1 LTRFLAQA
9 DEQGERESYAL
20 QRLHLCELHLR
31 VGEWDAAT
39 ALLEEWGDSSDR
51 GLMFRPKYERCRAL
65 LYAGRG
71 DAAEAQSW
79 ARRTITLAEQTGSR
93 WDGLEGARALGIS
106 ALLSHEPGTAC
117 SALREVWAHTQR
129 EGVEEPGVFPV
140 APELV
145 EALVESGELDEA
157 GMVTTRLSELAES
170 QAHPWGLATA
180 RRCKSLAQL
189 AAASYDERAAASL
202 DAAATAYA
210 ELGLRFDRARSLLSL
225 GRAQRRFKKWGVA
238 RRSLEQAASIFD
250 AVGSPGWAEQARS
263 ELSRVGA
270 RRPVASG
277 ELTESEQRAAELAA
291 SGRSNKEIARE
302 LFVTVH
308 TVEVHLSRAYAKLG
322 VSSRR
327 QLAARLTPID

>member
-1 LTRFLAQA
+1 MTGHAVDDLCRAGELASYIAGSPERVAAQRLIWRGEVEGARSLLTRFLAQA

-71 DAAEAQSW
+71 DAEEAESW
-79 ARRTITLAEQTGSR
+79 ARRTIALAEQTGSR
-93 WDGLEGARALGIS
+93 WDGLEGARALGIA
-106 ALLSHEPGTAC
+106 ALLSHEPAL
-117 SALREVWAHTQR
+117 ALPVLREVWAHTQT
-129 EGVEEPGVFPV
+129 EGVDEPGVFPV

-157 GMVTTRLSELAES
+157 GASLRACASWRRARRIRGGSRPHERCESLAL
-170 QAHPWGLATA
+170 LAT
-180 RRCKSLAQL
+180 
-189 AAASYDERAAASL
+189 ASYDERAAASL
-202 DAAATAYA
+202 DAAVAAYA
-210 ELGLRFDRARSLLSL
+210 ELGLRFDQARSLLSL

-238 RRSLEQAASIFD
+238 RRSLQQAASTFD
-250 AVGSPGWAEQARS
+250 AIGSPGWAEQARS

-270 RRPVASG
+270 RRPS
-277 ELTESEQRAAELAA
+277 RAA
-291 SGRSNKEIARE
+291 S
-302 LFVTVH
+302 
-308 TVEVHLSRAYAKLG
+308 
-322 VSSRR
+322 
-327 QLAARLTPID
+327 